1 MSFDFWDLVLLVGC
15 LWWASRVVWPNKD
28 KELKL
33 DAPAV
38 HTDPKYIW
46 IVIERN
52 EAGLFA
58 YNAKKGNYLAH
69 GNTLEE
75 MCSMFKE
82 RFPENTGLLVTPI
95 SNNPDHLSIKEFTS

>member
-1 MSFDFWDLVLLVGC
+1 MDFNLWDLFLLVMC
-15 LWWASRVVWPNKD
+15 LWLSSRIVWRPKE
-28 KELKL
+28 KELKIS
-33 DAPAV
+33 PPV
-38 HTDPKYIW
+38 HADTKYIW

-69 GNTLEE
+69 GKTLED
-75 MCSMFKE
+75 MCDMFKK

-95 SNNPDHLSIKEFTS
+95 SNDGDGISIKEFQI